1 VGCHLP
7 PEFAANQSA
16 YAASVISPAASASV
30 RRVAGEEEHVTEDLR
45 REACLRIAD
54 ATEGRLAAGIHDGN
68 LGFPHDG
75 LPQGAHEHVLGGAK
89 LGMFAHP
96 FIKSFGDCCF
106 PRA

>member
-1 VGCHLP
+1 MGCHLP

-16 YAASVISPAASASV
+16 YEASVISPAASASV

-68 LGFPHDG
+68 LGPLHEGFS
-75 LPQGAHEHVLGGAK
+75 QGAYEHELGGAE